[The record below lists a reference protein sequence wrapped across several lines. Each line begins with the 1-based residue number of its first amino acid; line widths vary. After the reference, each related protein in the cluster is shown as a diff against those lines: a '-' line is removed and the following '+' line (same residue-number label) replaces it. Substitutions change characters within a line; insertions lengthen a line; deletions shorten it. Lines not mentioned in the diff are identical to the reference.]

1 MNPQPTLSTIASFQ
15 ALLHAAQKARRG
27 KRLTRASAAFF
38 VDLETELFRLERELL
53 AGTWQPGGY
62 RSFTVK
68 DPKPRIISAAPFR
81 DRVVHHALCA
91 AIGPVLEDLASD
103 ASCACRVGRGTHH
116 ALQRARK
123 HIQNG
128 RDGWFI
134 KLDVRRYFETVD
146 HALLLAETACVLRD
160 KGIQDLV
167 ARILAAGAPGSPA
180 KKGLPIGNLTS
191 QHLANFHLT
200 PFDDWVAA
208 TAPNTCYTRYMD
220 DLLFIVPDR
229 PSALALESACVRFL
243 AEKRLLEVKAEA
255 TRRGPVRSG
264 VPFLGF
270 RIWPNHIRLDRYRK
284 RRLGRRLKEV
294 QRELAVTGDDT
305 RAGMRA
311 SSLLGWASLADAGGL
326 VRSFLHKMV

>member
-1 MNPQPTLSTIASFQ
+1 MSPEPTLVSVASFQ
-15 ALLHAAQKARRG
+15 ALLRAARGARRG

-53 AGTWQPGGY
+53 AGRWHPGGY

-116 ALQRARK
+116 ALQRART
-123 HIQNG
+123 HIRAV

-134 KLDVRRYFETVD
+134 KLDVRRYFETID
-146 HALLLAETACVLRD
+146 HALLLAEVRDVLRD
-160 KGIQDLV
+160 EGIQELV
-167 ARILAAGAPGSPA
+167 ARILAAGAPGSPPG
-180 KKGLPIGNLTS
+180 KGLPIGNLTS

-200 PFDDWVAA
+200 RFDDWVFA
-208 TAPNTCYTRYMD
+208 TAPNAQYTRYMD

-229 PSALALESACVRFL
+229 ATARALEAACIRFL
-243 AEKRLLEVKAEA
+243 AERRLLEVKAEA
-255 TRRGPVRSG
+255 TRRGPVSSG

-270 RIWPNHIRLDRYRK
+270 RIWPDHIRLDRHRK
-284 RRLGRRLKEV
+284 RRLGRRLKSV
-294 QRELAVTGDDT
+294 QRELAATGDDT

-311 SSLLGWASLADAGGL
+311 ASLLGWASLADADGL
-326 VRSFLHKMV
+326 VRSLLRRDA